1 MNPWNVGRPTQIRVL
16 FKLCNRHLI
25 GQKWWIMNIV
35 HFFPTNFLQR
45 AHNSCN
51 NSILNLIY
59 LQPDFMRLF
68 FFSDDCYC
76 GTLFTRMEGIGKR
89 YTFLMRVLGKIF
101 FLSTGG
107 SWPTGIFFD
116 GRQQSKKNIFW
127 QERTRN
133 IFWRE
138 TAKQKKYF
146 LTGENRT

>member
-89 YTFLMRVLGKIF
+89 YTFWWECWAKYF
-101 FLSTGG
+101 FCRREAA
-107 SWPTGIFFD
+107 D
-116 GRQQSKKNIFW
+116 QQ
-127 QERTRN
+127 E
-133 IFWRE
+133 
-138 TAKQKKYF
+138 YF
-146 LTGENRT
+146 LTGDSKAKKIFSDGREQNLRYTFLAKER